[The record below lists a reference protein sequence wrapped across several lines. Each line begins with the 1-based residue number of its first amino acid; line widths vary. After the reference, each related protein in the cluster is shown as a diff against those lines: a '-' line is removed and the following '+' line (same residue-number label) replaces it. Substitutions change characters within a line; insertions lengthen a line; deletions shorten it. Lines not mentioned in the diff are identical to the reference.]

1 MTYQPHT
8 WTKGETITAQ
18 LLQNMDNGV
27 AAAIDALESAFGSN
41 YTMGSKE
48 YKVDFTNLGTDKS
61 ISAGAIQGTTLT
73 ATEAIS
79 GGTISGTT
87 LTATATEGTGLTV
100 SGDTNLQGTLIIGTD
115 NTAVDTTIKGKLI
128 VNGKYDNS
136 SPAVREAATLE
147 GKVNITGDT
156 VVNGNII
163 VGDTTTNNSIK
174 NKIYG
179 TTTLFGKLEVQSN
192 GSLTVDGNSFINS
205 NFYHQINQVQEN
217 DGSTTWFP
225 DSVFYAYYK
234 TIDLGM
240 KGEMISADQPRKRI
254 VSEENSS
261 TINLAGTRLNISNTT
276 TKISSSTT
284 EIRGNLI
291 IGDDPTNNIY
301 THTVTIKANSTLNG
315 VTTIK
320 KLDQL
325 IVGDSTSTADNE
337 IYGFTT
343 ISDLTAGDLTVGTP
357 TVESDSE
364 TQTYS
369 GTATFNTSEI
379 IFNQPASFFNNNVKT
394 EHIEITSR
402 SIKQSIG
409 DQTYDLILQ
418 NGTDIYFGASNN
430 NTFIRGNSVT
440 IVENDLKFTMH
451 NSTDTYTYRFA
462 DNGQAGFQL
471 TANYDSSSSSPQPN
485 HTLFHYIPSAFD
497 DDMLIVGGLSNSVA
511 STDTSLVQDVFINAK
526 DSIILTTKNTTGI
539 RINNNTAITGTLK
552 VHNIQTVVY
561 DDSTVDG
568 KQGYKYN
575 YTLSTSSTLGILN
588 LLCEGVDNSNQ
599 SLTKTPVLFSYRPYG
614 FESRSSLTI
623 GGPSL
628 TPQTGDN
635 KCVENMYI
643 KAKENITL
651 SPTSSTGKVT
661 VKSDLHIGK
670 EKSLYIQNTA
680 LSEDDIKHLHTLWTN
695 YETQNGGE

>member
-1 MTYQPHT
+1 MAYLREHE
-8 WTKGETITAQ
+8 WEKGQTITAEK
-18 LLQNMDNGV
+18 LNHMEKGI
-27 AAAIDALESAFGSN
+27 AAALGAIKSAFGTD
-41 YTMGSKE
+41 YTDGSDKYE
-48 YKVDFTNLGTDKS
+48 VSLGNLGSSTD
-61 ISAGAIQGTTLT
+61 ISAGTITGTALKATDTESESALDIAGASALKGNVNIGGALTVGQNETGKTKDTTLNGKLSVNGQLT
-73 ATEAIS
+73 ATGIS
-79 GGTISGTT
+79 NLEGGLNVGTASTSKDATIYG
-87 LTATATEGTGLTV
+87 ELTV
-100 SGDTNLQGTLIIGTD
+100 EGAT
-115 NTAVDTTIKGKLI
+115 K
-128 VNGKYDNS
+128 
-136 SPAVREAATLE
+136 AATLN
-147 GKVNITGDT
+147 GLVNITGDSTINGDLT
-156 VVNGNII
+156 VGSEQNRTTIKLNDAMTVKFSNNKNQII
-163 VGDTTTNNSIK
+163 IDGYTKINESFQIGDENNNQTAYIYGPLSIMEFNSSTHRPTASINLSK
-174 NKIYG
+174 DTRITAETLVINTGTATLRG
-179 TTTLFGKLEVQSN
+179 TTTIDKLN
-192 GSLTVDGNSFINS
+192 
-205 NFYHQINQVQEN
+205 
-217 DGSTTWFP
+217 
-225 DSVFYAYYK
+225 K
-234 TIDLGM
+234 
-240 KGEMISADQPRKRI
+240 
-254 VSEENSS
+254 
-261 TINLAGTRLNISNTT
+261 
-276 TKISSSTT
+276 
-284 EIRGNLI
+284 
-291 IGDDPTNNIY
+291 
-301 THTVTIKANSTLNG
+301 
-315 VTTIK
+315 
-320 KLDQL
+320 L
-325 IVGDSTSTADNE
+325 IVGDSTTTADNE

-440 IVENDLKFTMH
+440 IVENDLRFTIH

-462 DNGQAGFQL
+462 DNGQAGFKL
-471 TANYDSSSSSPQPN
+471 TANYDSSDSSPQLN

-511 STDTSLVQDVFINAK
+511 STDTSLVQDVFINAE

-614 FESRSSLTI
+614 FESESYLTI

-628 TPQTGDN
+628 TPSNGDN

-661 VKSDLHIGK
+661 VKSDLHIDK

-680 LSEDDIKHLHTLWTN
+680 LSEDDIKHLHTLWNN
-695 YETQNGGE
+695 YGGE

>member
-48 YKVDFTNLGTDKS
+48 YKVNFTNLGKD
-61 ISAGAIQGTTLT
+61 ISANAIQGTTLT
-73 ATEAIS
+73 ATSAIS
-79 GGTISGTT
+79 GNTLDITTDSDLKGDVDIGGT
-87 LTATATEGTGLTV
+87 LTVEQIKAGE
-100 SGDTNLQGTLIIGTD
+100 TD
-115 NTAVDTTIKGKLI
+115 DIQLNGKLI
-128 VNGKYDNS
+128 VIGKDAEVDNS
-136 SPAVREAATLE
+136 TVKQAASFTGTLNVS
-147 GKVNITGDT
+147 GATALDDQLTVTGDT
-156 VVNGNII
+156 ILKGNLTVGNETATGKKAIRLNDTIKIDTDSSNRII
-163 VGDTTTNNSIK
+163 IGGQTQINAPVTIGSSQTYHAVKIYGIPTIYGQTLSITNPSMKPMIK
-174 NKIYG
+174 LKPTGEITAKTLVIDNELTIGTASSQTAEATGSTRLYG
-179 TTTLFGKLEVQSN
+179 TTT
-192 GSLTVDGNSFINS
+192 
-205 NFYHQINQVQEN
+205 
-217 DGSTTWFP
+217 
-225 DSVFYAYYK
+225 
-234 TIDLGM
+234 ID
-240 KGEMISADQPRKRI
+240 K
-254 VSEENSS
+254 
-261 TINLAGTRLNISNTT
+261 
-276 TKISSSTT
+276 
-284 EIRGNLI
+284 
-291 IGDDPTNNIY
+291 
-301 THTVTIKANSTLNG
+301 
-315 VTTIK
+315 
-320 KLDQL
+320 L
-325 IVGDSTSTADNE
+325 IVGDSTTTADNE

-343 ISDLTAGDLTVGTP
+343 ISDLTAGNLTVGTP

-462 DNGQAGFQL
+462 DNGQAGFKL
-471 TANYDSSSSSPQPN
+471 TANYDSSDSSPQPN
-485 HTLFHYIPSAFD
+485 HTLFHYRPSAFD

-511 STDTSLVQDVFINAK
+511 STDTSLVQDVFINAE

-539 RINNNTAITGTLK
+539 RINNNTAIAGTLK
-552 VHNIQTVVY
+552 VQKIQTTVY
-561 DDSTVDG
+561 DDSTLDG
-568 KQGYKYN
+568 KKGYKYN
-575 YTLSTSSTLGILN
+575 YTLLTSSTLGLFS
-588 LLCEGVDNSNQ
+588 LQCSGTDNSNQ
-599 SLTKTPVLFSYRPYG
+599 SLTKSPVLFSYRPYG
-614 FESRSSLTI
+614 FESESYLTI

-628 TPQTGDN
+628 TPSNGDN

-661 VKSDLHIGK
+661 VNSDLHINGK
-670 EKSLYIQNTA
+670 KSLYMRDTV
-680 LSEDDIKHLHTLWTN
+680 LSEMDIIHLHTLWNN
-695 YETQNGGE
+695 YQTQNGGE